1 MMTLDAISIRP
12 VGRRSLP
19 QTVAHSL
26 KPISSLPRQSRRNPA
41 IEKILD
47 LMTQKG
53 LFGQDYIRFY
63 FSNLHRRCLSK
74 NTIRIYEQTL
84 LGFITFLKDNGRQHI
99 ETIVRED
106 IGAYVEYE
114 QDRGM
119 RLTTVNTKLRA
130 IYAFVQFLVDRD
142 VMHPDVLKR
151 RIRIKLPD
159 ALPRA
164 IDPEDIRCLLAVIT
178 KRRDRAMIL
187 LLLRTGMRIGE
198 LLNTRLVDINLDERR
213 IDIYEA
219 QKNRIGRVVYISDD
233 ALLAL
238 RRWLKARKS
247 AGNFLFNGY
256 RGQRLSYEAA
266 RVMFVGYLAKAGL
279 DHKGYTLH
287 ALRHTFAS
295 EMLNAGMRL
304 ECLQQLLGHNC
315 IEMTRRYA
323 RLTDITRKNEYFKA
337 MQIIEKEG
345 IDGHYRRD
353 HSIPAIY

>member
-1 MMTLDAISIRP
+1 
-12 VGRRSLP
+12 
-19 QTVAHSL
+19 
-26 KPISSLPRQSRRNPA
+26 
-41 IEKILD
+41 
-47 LMTQKG
+47 MTQKG
-53 LFGQDYIRFY
+53 LFGQDYIHLY
-63 FSNLHRRCLSK
+63 FSNLYRRCLSK
-74 NTIRIYEQTL
+74 STIKIYEQTL
-84 LGFITFLKDNGRQHI
+84 LGFIAFLKDNGRQHI

-119 RLTTVNTKLRA
+119 SLTTVDTRLRA

-151 RIRIKLPD
+151 RIKINLPD
-159 ALPRA
+159 TLPRA

-198 LLNTRLVDINLDERR
+198 LLNTRLVDINLAERR

-219 QKNRIGRVVYISDD
+219 QKNRVGRVVYISDD
-233 ALLAL
+233 ALVAL
-238 RRWLKARKS
+238 RHWLKAKRS
-247 AGNFLFNGY
+247 VGDFLFSGY
-256 RGQRLSYEAA
+256 RGRRLSYEAA
-266 RVMFVGYLAKAGL
+266 RAMFVGYLGKAGL

-304 ECLQQLLGHNC
+304 ECLQQLLGHTN

>member
-1 MMTLDAISIRP
+1 MTLDAISIRP
-12 VGRRSLP
+12 TGRRSFP
-19 QTVAHSL
+19 QDFAHPP
-26 KPISSLPRQSRRNPA
+26 KPILSVPKQRRCLPA
-41 IEKILD
+41 IEKYLD

-53 LFGQDYIRFY
+53 LFGQDYIRLY
-63 FSNLHRRCLSK
+63 FENLHRRCLSK
-74 NTIRIYEQTL
+74 STIKLYEQTL
-84 LGFITFLKDNGRQHI
+84 LGFIAFLKDNGRQHI
-99 ETIVRED
+99 EAIVRED

-119 RLTTVNTKLRA
+119 SLTTVNTRLRS

-151 RIRIKLPD
+151 RIKIKLPD
-159 ALPRA
+159 TLPRA
-164 IDPEDIRCLLAVIT
+164 IDPEDIRCLLAVIA

-198 LLNTRLVDINLDERR
+198 LLNTRLVDINMVERR

-219 QKNRIGRVVYISDD
+219 QKNRVGRVVYISDD
-233 ALLAL
+233 ALVAL
-238 RRWLKARKS
+238 RRWLKAKKS
-247 AGNFLFNGY
+247 VGNYLFSGY
-256 RGQRLSYEAA
+256 QGRRLSYEAA
-266 RVMFVGYLAKAGL
+266 RARFVGYLAKAGL

-304 ECLQQLLGHNC
+304 ECLRQLLGHTN